1 VFKMTATLLDSE
13 QCISAIEFA
22 WQLIIPKATCIYSR
36 LALCASYRRGTLS
49 EKQLP
54 GRFGGEETDRA
65 LLHIHL
71 CCFDEWLNL
80 GFDEQVADLRLFLS
94 QEAVGKDLI
103 LEDWTQRASYEDVV
117 PREIDYRERTMFC
130 SDFRAVLRFEC
141 LQQNSNGRSETRK
154 KSREG
159 GFTLLTTAVCLIA
172 LTGVVGLAI
181 DVGRMY
187 IAKSE
192 VQNFTDSASLAATL
206 ELDGTWQGINRA
218 LARVSSNPN
227 KWDFVSTAITQTNTY
242 FAQNESGPWVVSP
255 TDPAGYRLA
264 RVVAGVD
271 VQLTFMSAFM
281 GTKPTL
287 PVGPAAFLMLQST
300 MTVKGDS
307 AGGQEPKNTWSEAL
321 FPFSPYAQSTT
332 GPYFGLVPGQQYTLR
347 WASTPKL
354 NGNNVCAGDNQQAMI
369 DLAQAGGGSERGFI
383 ESTSASLIRSTI
395 VDDYQ
400 TVTRSIGDTVTMTG
414 GAKQTQ
420 LTSLIERVNQD
431 NDSSSLTFTQYM
443 AGGQGT
449 GRRIVGVPINT
460 GSPNYTIV
468 QIGAFF
474 LLPASQYS
482 NGGNSAFCAE
492 FLGAWVQGARN
503 QGAGSPGAYVARLI
517 Q

>member
-1 VFKMTATLLDSE
+1 MTATLLDSE
-13 QCISAIEFA
+13 QSISAIEFA
-22 WQLIIPKATCIYSR
+22 WQLIIPKATCVYSR
-36 LALCASYRRGTLS
+36 LALCASYRTGMLS
-49 EKQLP
+49 EKQLT
-54 GRFGGEETDRA
+54 GRFGGEETQRA

-94 QEAVGKDLI
+94 QDAAGEDVI
-103 LEDWTQRASYEDVV
+103 LNDWVQRASYEDVV

-130 SDFRAVLRFEC
+130 SDFRAVLRFES
-141 LQQNSNGRSETRK
+141 LQQNSNGRPETRK
-154 KSREG
+154 KSRQG

-172 LTGVVGLAI
+172 LTGVAGLAI
-181 DVGRMY
+181 DIGRMY

-192 VQNFTDSASLAATL
+192 VQNFTDSASLAASL

-242 FAQNESGPWVVSP
+242 FAQSESGPWVAAPVS
-255 TDPAGYRLA
+255 PAGYRLA

-287 PVGPAAFLMLQST
+287 PGAALLMLQST
-300 MTVKGDS
+300 LTINGDS
-307 AGGQEPKNTWSEAL
+307 SSGQEPKNTWTEAL
-321 FPFSPYAQSTT
+321 FPFSPYAHNAT
-332 GPYFGLVPGQQYTLR
+332 GPYYGLVPGQQYTLR

-354 NGNNVCAGDNQQAMI
+354 NGNNICSGDNQQAMI
-369 DLAQAGGGSERGFI
+369 DLAGAGGGSERGFI
-383 ESTSASLIRSTI
+383 ESTSASVITSTI
-395 VDDYQ
+395 IDDYQ
-400 TVTRSIGDTVTMTG
+400 SVTRSIGDIVTMTG
-414 GAKQTQ
+414 GAKQAE
-420 LTSLIERVNQD
+420 LSSLLQRINQD
-431 NDSSSLTFTQYM
+431 NDATSLTFAQYM

-449 GRRIVGVPINT
+449 GRRIVGAPINT
-460 GSPNYTIV
+460 GSPNYKIV

-482 NGGNSAFCAE
+482 NGGNSPFCAE